1 MADYIDRAEAI
12 KALREFGETCK
23 DSAEA
28 ATAVSVAIS
37 VLSRVPS
44 PWADANTRKPKKTG
58 EYLCTFKYRHSPW
71 DDVFMDKMTYC
82 KTGKNNGFDPWG
94 GKIVSHWMELPDAP
108 DAPEVPT

>member
-44 PWADANTRKPKKTG
+44 PWVSTTEKLPFRGSGVITCVRHGAYLIPRYSWLDGVYDWVGVIDG
-58 EYLCTFKYRHSPW
+58 EHVT
-71 DDVFMDKMTYC
+71 
-82 KTGKNNGFDPWG
+82 
-94 GKIVSHWMELPDAP
+94 HWMPLPDLP
-108 DAPEVPT
+108 DAPEVAT

>member
-44 PWADANTRKPKKTG
+44 PWVDANTRPPEKDG
-58 EYLCTFKYRHSPW
+58 EYLCVYMFDAFPGN
-71 DDVFMDKMTYC
+71 
-82 KTGKNNGFDPWG
+82 KTVGKKRYSTAGGYTGFESWLDQT
-94 GKIVSHWMELPDAP
+94 VTHWMPLPDLP
-108 DAPEVPT
+108 KTKEEK